1 MSCYPRVVL
10 PNSYEQLTGTS
21 RLQILSSA
29 LLYSNP
35 STTTTT
41 SPNPVPPS
49 ATTNIQL
56 SLRRTLTGSAYIAYK
71 KARTLAFSIDNSR
84 RPPQTSIITNLQAFQ
99 ANQCVLQGRT

>member
-71 KARTLAFSIDNSR
+71 KAQVLAHSR
-84 RPPQTSIITNLQAFQ
+84 DGHRPPQTSIIANMQTFQ